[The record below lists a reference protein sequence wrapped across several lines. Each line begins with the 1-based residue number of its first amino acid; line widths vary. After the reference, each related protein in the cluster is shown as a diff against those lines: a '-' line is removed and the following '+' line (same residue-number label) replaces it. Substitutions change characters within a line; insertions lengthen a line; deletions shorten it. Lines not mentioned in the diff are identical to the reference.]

1 MKEKLIDT
9 LKRDFILLYLYRKNW
24 GVDFNERLIVSTDWT
39 TYLLVGCFVLFAVA
53 KYFYPKRFH
62 EFSLLPITNQ
72 YFFVHGKND
81 ELNHPF
87 NMLLFAAQII
97 SVSIFAYL
105 LFSVFNSSEV
115 QKNEWL
121 FVQICTA
128 YSLFILIKFSL
139 EKIVANIFSLDELIN
154 DYLYQKLSYR
164 NFLGILFFL
173 GNLFFLHIYPPTV
186 TALFFFSG
194 IALALNAIALLYSY
208 KKNGSLILGNF
219 FYFILYLCALEIA
232 PYIIL
237 YKAFV

>member
-1 MKEKLIDT
+1 
-9 LKRDFILLYLYRKNW
+9 
-24 GVDFNERLIVSTDWT
+24 VDFSERLIITTDWA
-39 TYLLVGCFVLFAVA
+39 TYLLVACFVLFALS

-87 NMLLFAAQII
+87 NMMLFVVQII
-97 SVSIFAYL
+97 CVSIFVFL
-105 LFSVFNSSEV
+105 LFKVINPSEI

-121 FVQICTA
+121 FLQICTA
-128 YSLFILIKFSL
+128 YSVFILIKFSL
-139 EKIVANIFSLDELIN
+139 EKIVGNIFSIDVLIN
-154 DYLYQKLSYR
+154 NYLYQKLSYR

-173 GNLFFLHIYPPTV
+173 GNLFFLYIYSPTAI
-186 TALFFFSG
+186 ALFIFGGSV
-194 IALALNAIALLYSY
+194 LALNAIALLYSY
-208 KKNGSLILGNF
+208 KKNGKLIFSNF

-237 YKAFV
+237 YKMFV

>member
-1 MKEKLIDT
+1 MKL
-9 LKRDFILLYLYRKNW
+9 DFS
-24 GVDFNERLIVSTDWT
+24 ERLIISTDWAA
-39 TYLLVGCFVLFAVA
+39 YLLVACFVLFALS

-87 NMLLFAAQII
+87 NMMLFVVQII
-97 SVSIFAYL
+97 CVSIFVFL
-105 LFSVFNSSEV
+105 LFKVYNPSEI

-121 FVQICTA
+121 FLQICTA
-128 YSLFILIKFSL
+128 YGVFILIKFSL
-139 EKIVANIFSLDELIN
+139 EKIVANIFSMDELIN
-154 DYLYQKLSYR
+154 NYLYQKLSYR

-173 GNLFFLHIYPPTV
+173 GNLFFLYVYPPTRITLV
-186 TALFFFSG
+186 IFGGF
-194 IALALNAIALLYSY
+194 ALALNAIALLYSY
-208 KKNGSLILGNF
+208 KKNGKLIFSNF

-237 YKAFV
+237 YKTFV